1 VAWEVAPAL
10 LLALPFGVGAGI
22 GMALLVIPQL
32 DLRGFVGGTAQPAVV
47 VGSEWSVLVVAGFAL
62 VVASAVLVATA
73 FASRLGAASAIR
85 ADDDVRG
92 Q

>member
-1 VAWEVAPAL
+1 
-10 LLALPFGVGAGI
+10 
-22 GMALLVIPQL
+22 
-32 DLRGFVGGTAQPAVV
+32 
-47 VGSEWSVLVVAGFAL
+47 VLVVAGFAL